1 MVISNLNF
9 IKSLNFIFFSN
20 SKVELNLIGLI
31 DFPDVHRMELNDV
44 VDFIYNFEF
53 TQETAFAHYTRPL
66 AISVSYLLVVLILK
80 LLMNM
85 KQTPFS
91 LHYVSLIHN
100 INMTLLSL
108 AMFLGLIYTLVE
120 QYLKVGN
127 FFEFFQ
133 LMLCDSNKELTLKG
147 PIYFICYV
155 FYVSKFYEL
164 FDTVLIILK
173 KKPLIFLHVYHHFI
187 TL

>member
-1 MVISNLNF
+1 MITIAFQSFSPCLF
-9 IKSLNFIFFSN
+9 IRDYQL
-20 SKVELNLIGLI
+20 E
-31 DFPDVHRMELNDV
+31 
-44 VDFIYNFEF
+44 
-53 TQETAFAHYTRPL
+53 
-66 AISVSYLLVVLILK
+66 
-80 LLMNM
+80 
-85 KQTPFS
+85 
-91 LHYVSLIHN
+91 VSLI
-100 INMTLLSL
+100 MTLLSL

-127 FFEFFQ
+127 FLEFFL